1 MVTARDISGAV
12 QALDLSGRPLCIH
25 ASLSS
30 FGWVEGGAGAVVD
43 GLLAEGCTVMAP
55 TFSWVFAVA
64 HPGTG
69 PAQNAW
75 DYEEYSGHTTG
86 MDRVYTTDTS
96 EIDRDDMGAIAAEIV
111 ARPGRSRGDHPLCSF
126 AAVGP
131 LAEALTQGQ
140 RALDVWSPLRAL
152 AQMGGSAVLMGV
164 GLERMSLLHLAEQ
177 MAGRNQFRR
186 WANGPDARPM
196 EVEAGGCSGGF
207 ERFAPLLAPVMRTRE
222 VGPSLWRV
230 FPAGDTLDIAAAAIR
245 ERPMVTH
252 CGDAECGRCRDATA
266 GGPILD
272 R

>member
-1 MVTARDISGAV
+1 MVTARDISGAA
-12 QALDLSGRPLCIH
+12 QALGLSGRPLCIH

-43 GLLAEGCTVMAP
+43 GLLAEGCTVMAAA
-55 TFSWVFAVA
+55 FSWVFAVP

-69 PAQNAW
+69 PARNAW
-75 DYEEYSGHTTG
+75 DYEQYSGRTSG
-86 MDRVYTTDTS
+86 IGCVYTADTS
-96 EIDRDDMGAIAAEIV
+96 EIDGDDMGAISAEIV

-126 AAVGP
+126 AAAGT
-131 LAEALTQGQ
+131 LAEALIRGQGP
-140 RALDVWSPLRAL
+140 LHVWAPLRML
-152 AQMGGSAVLMGV
+152 DDMGGSVVLMGV

-186 WANGPDARPM
+186 WANGPDAQPM
-196 EVEAGGCSGGF
+196 EVEVGGCSHGF
-207 ERFAPLLAPVMRTRE
+207 ERFASLLAPVMRTRE
-222 VGPSLWRV
+222 IGRSLWRV

-252 CGDAECGRCRDATA
+252 CGDAECGRCRDAIA

-272 R
+272 Q